1 MSEWMNDKWMKEWMQ
16 SPHSEILQTFGI
28 AYYLKTQENSTMDM
42 STAKSNLEKN
52 TDPHIIVW

>member
-1 MSEWMNDKWMKEWMQ
+1 MNEWMINEWMNECKAPTPKY
-16 SPHSEILQTFGI
+16 SKHFGI
-28 AYYLKTQENSTMDM
+28 AYYLKTKENSTMDM